1 MVLSLGTKAKILPS
15 ANPDEVL
22 VTFLYN
28 YNGWAFLGRVLQNV
42 SKFSI
47 TQTLRQ
53 WNWL

>member
-28 YNGWAFLGRVLQNV
+28 YNGWAFWEEFCKMYQ
-42 SKFSI
+42 KFSI